1 MLKQYLRNSDM
12 SGNISAIYPMEI
24 GILLNIRAPMLAQT
38 FFLSISTFEYSSIVG
53 AGKSGH
59 FCVYTLLF
67 YMKTLTGYMGFPV
80 KFGI

>member
-38 FFLSISTFEYSSIVG
+38 FFFQ
-53 AGKSGH
+53 A
-59 FCVYTLLF
+59 
-67 YMKTLTGYMGFPV
+67 
-80 KFGI
+80 